1 MCSDAPTACAG
12 VCKLRVIALT
22 GCPVRAG
29 VQEVALIPGDTGV
42 LSGAAAAAQCLSAPG
57 REHSHSLIPP
67 SSATIQS
74 LLQLEHHLSP
84 ITWCCQQA

>member
-29 VQEVALIPGDTGV
+29 VQEVVVIPGDTGV

-57 REHSHSLIPP
+57 REHCFSLIPP
-67 SSATIQS
+67 SSATNTM
-74 LLQLEHHLSP
+74 LQLEHRLSP